1 MKAAYR
7 ARQLVVSGAGGV
19 VRCFDHGLWRSTS
32 LVDDDRGGQPG
43 ISTSRCRC
51 PSLVE
56 GWQADA
62 WQLRWYRSLVWWMGW
77 GSGGGDVF
85 VEVADGGVEAAA
97 EGVWGVGRQRV
108 IERVAAVD
116 RLDLLEFRYG
126 FSASRRTCL
135 G

>member
-1 MKAAYR
+1 M
-7 ARQLVVSGAGGV
+7 
-19 VRCFDHGLWRSTS
+19 
-32 LVDDDRGGQPG
+32 
-43 ISTSRCRC
+43 
-51 PSLVE
+51 
-56 GWQADA
+56 
-62 WQLRWYRSLVWWMGW
+62 
-77 GSGGGDVF
+77 
-85 VEVADGGVEAAA
+85 EVADGGVEAAA